1 MRALILRSIIL
12 IILIIISE
20 KNISFCQWIIQQS
33 NTTEDL
39 RDVYFTDAK
48 HGWAVGGN
56 ETIIAT
62 MDGGE
67 NWIVQRTLAIVDSL
81 SRGATLSR
89 VKFVNNEV
97 GYAVGEGGTILATK
111 DGGSTWT
118 KQESGISYIIKG
130 VSFISP
136 DKGWVSGSDYIYG
149 EKSIAI
155 LLHTTDGGSTWER
168 FYEVPISAPFLPNFF
183 NDVIFTDR
191 FNGWAF
197 ETYYMD
203 NFNSTYVH
211 KTIDGGKNWEKV
223 GETSGPINRVE
234 MASIDSIWASGIASV
249 YISFDGGVKWNILGG
264 YIAFGGVKDVEP
276 INGKCAYFVANTGTY
291 TRICLTEDGGDSYNI
306 ILENITL
313 EKQNPYIWA
322 LSAVG
327 KELLWAV
334 GDSGLVMKHEGIIS
348 SIEENV
354 DLRSPEDF
362 SLSQNYPN
370 PFNSTTVIP
379 FSVAKE
385 SKIKIIVYNVK
396 GEEIIILEDSYYMPG
411 SYKVYWD
418 GKDKCNRLVSTGI
431 YFYKLLLDN
440 NDYICKKMIYIK

>member
-1 MRALILRSIIL
+1 MRALILKSIIL

-20 KNISFCQWIIQQS
+20 KNISFCQWTVQQS

-39 RDVYFTDAK
+39 RDVYFTDAN

-62 MDGGE
+62 VDGGE
-67 NWIVQRTLAIVDSL
+67 NWIIKRTLTIVDSL

-89 VKFVNNEV
+89 LQFVNNEV
-97 GYAVGEGGTILATK
+97 GYAVGEGSIILATK

-130 VSFISP
+130 LSFINP
-136 DKGWVSGSDYIYG
+136 DTGWVSGSDYIYG

-155 LLHTTDGGSTWER
+155 LLYTSDGGNTWQR
-168 FYEVPISAPFLPNFF
+168 FYEVPVNPPLLPNFF

-191 FNGWAF
+191 LNGWAF

-203 NFNSTYVH
+203 NYNDTFVH
-211 KTIDGGKNWEKV
+211 RTSDGGITWVKIGQTNHWPTDRLK
-223 GETSGPINRVE
+223 
-234 MASIDSIWASGIASV
+234 MASIDSIWASGLYSIG
-249 YISFDGGVKWNILGG
+249 ISFNGGKDWNL
-264 YIAFGGVKDVEP
+264 YKVMSEFGSVKDIEP
-276 INGKCAYFVANTGTY
+276 LSGKSGWFALHTVSLMRVCY
-291 TRICLTEDGGDSYNI
+291 TEDGAETYSVV
-306 ILENITL
+306 L
-313 EKQNPYIWA
+313 EKQKPCIIIWA

-362 SLSQNYPN
+362 TLSQNYPN
-370 PFNSTTVIP
+370 PFNSTTAIP

-385 SKIKIIVYNVK
+385 SKIKIVVYDIK
-396 GEEIIILEDSYYMPG
+396 GEEIVILEDSYYMPG

-418 GKDKCNRLVSTGI
+418 GKDKWNRTVSSGI